1 MSESIWNRGICP
13 RISFVWAVVVGK
25 RKLEGREL
33 EGNQTE
39 VYVYVVVGNI
49 SMVKSEFVDVGELGI
64 VESVGVIE
72 LNCWAKV
79 VITRT
84 TKATRGLI
92 TVRIFIFTT
101 LEVRN

>member
-1 MSESIWNRGICP
+1 
-13 RISFVWAVVVGK
+13 VVGK

-39 VYVYVVVGNI
+39 VYVYVFVGNI

-72 LNCWAKV
+72 LNC
-79 VITRT
+79 
-84 TKATRGLI
+84 
-92 TVRIFIFTT
+92 
-101 LEVRN
+101 